1 MSLTLERESDLL
13 DRRDD
18 APTPFR
24 LAERVENGLPIAT
37 MEQLAH
43 MVAPDDAN
51 FVYRLVPRATIARR
65 RAQPETRL
73 TIDES
78 ARVLRLYAVWD
89 YARRVWKDDAA
100 ARRFLFKPHMLLEG
114 RRPIDVVLVS
124 EFGRPLVENILG
136 SLLYGTGV

>member
-1 MSLTLERESDLL
+1 
-13 DRRDD
+13 
-18 APTPFR
+18 
-24 LAERVENGLPIAT
+24 

-43 MVAPDDAN
+43 MVAPDDAA
-51 FVYRLVPRATIARR
+51 FIYRLVPRATIARR

-78 ARVLRLYAVWD
+78 ARVVRLYAVWD